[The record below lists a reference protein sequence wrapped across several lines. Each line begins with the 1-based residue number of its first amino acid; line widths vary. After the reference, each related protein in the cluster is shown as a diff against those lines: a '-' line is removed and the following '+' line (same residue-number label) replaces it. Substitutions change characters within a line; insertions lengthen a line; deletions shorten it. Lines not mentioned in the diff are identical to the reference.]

1 MIEIVILLFSIVI
14 NTRKESKTMDHNI
27 SFNKIKVSGTATVIP
42 PEDAEEEVEVDADD
56 EEE

>member
-1 MIEIVILLFSIVI
+1 
-14 NTRKESKTMDHNI
+14 MDHNI

>member
-1 MIEIVILLFSIVI
+1 MI

-42 PEDAEEEVEVDADD
+42 PEDTEEEVEVDADD